1 MCISDWSSYVCSS
14 YLRSLSEE
22 DDPRGADEAV
32 VPCLVRL
39 GAARHAF
46 DGERG
51 AQESHRMILQRQPR
65 RLVIGDDV
73 FGFRHGRQRD
83 VGLRAQLARS
93 GGGEQRQCGGGRAAD
108 LSESGAAI
116 EEIGRGKDGTPVT
129 NVHIVC
135 RFLLVTKTK

>member
-1 MCISDWSSYVCSS
+1 MIRRPPRATRTDTLFPYTTLFRSTPIALELTRPEHDVGDAR
-14 YLRSLSEE
+14 LVLDRDEDRIALARSLADE

-65 RLVIGDDV
+65 RLVIGAED
-73 FGFRHGRQRD
+73 
-83 VGLRAQLARS
+83 
-93 GGGEQRQCGGGRAAD
+93 GRA
-108 LSESGAAI
+108 SCRE
-116 EEIGRGKDGTPVT
+116 RGCQYV
-129 NVHIVC
+129 
-135 RFLLVTKTK
+135 